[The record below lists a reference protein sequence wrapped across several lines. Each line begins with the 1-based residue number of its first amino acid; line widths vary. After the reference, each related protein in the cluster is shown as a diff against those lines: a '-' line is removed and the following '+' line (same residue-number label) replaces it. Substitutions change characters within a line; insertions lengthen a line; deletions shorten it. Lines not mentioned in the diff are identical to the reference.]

1 MKEVQHYVLFPNH
14 DNGMRLYKKLKE
26 EGVGA
31 VIAPTPRSASKCCGI
46 SLLVREEDLD
56 RVRRCV
62 EDYEMI
68 APGDRIAVG
77 VSGGKDSLLT
87 LAALAKLREFYPV
100 PYEVEAITL
109 DMGHADGLPGMDFAP
124 IAAYCREL
132 NVPYTVIPS
141 EIQR

>member
-14 DNGMRLYKKLKE
+14 DNGMRLYKKLKK

-62 EDYEMI
+62 EE
-68 APGDRIAVG
+68 DRI
-77 VSGGKDSLLT
+77 
-87 LAALAKLREFYPV
+87 E
-100 PYEVEAITL
+100 IL
-109 DMGHADGLPGMDFAP
+109 D
-124 IAAYCREL
+124 IAAVERDVDPGRDRYC
-132 NVPYTVIPS
+132 
-141 EIQR
+141 